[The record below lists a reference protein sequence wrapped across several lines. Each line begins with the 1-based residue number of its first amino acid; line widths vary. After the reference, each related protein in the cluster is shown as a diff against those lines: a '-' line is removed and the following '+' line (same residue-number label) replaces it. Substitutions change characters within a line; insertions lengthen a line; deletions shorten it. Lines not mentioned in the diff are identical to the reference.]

1 MNIPTRTFLKKYFPP
16 NTIFS
21 HVGMDRGPHLSE
33 TRENYVVRTLPNIVI
48 FNTGLDT
55 PETQDYVNVLIVSL
69 QKLHAYPTQR
79 ITAEILH
86 EFYDWFSDN
95 LRDDYQEFVQ
105 REGWD

>member
-1 MNIPTRTFLKKYFPP
+1 M
-16 NTIFS
+16 
-21 HVGMDRGPHLSE
+21 
-33 TRENYVVRTLPNIVI
+33 
-48 FNTGLDT
+48 
-55 PETQDYVNVLIVSL
+55 NVLIVSL